1 MSNGYRALVTGSEG
15 FVGRVLCRHLSDA
28 GWDVAGCDARVA
40 EGAQNR
46 RRCDLAVPAA
56 VAAMVEWAGPVTH
69 VFHLAGV
76 TFVPQAVDDPVFA
89 MAVNYGGL
97 VNLVA
102 ALETARPQ
110 ARVVAVSSSDVYG
123 PPRVLPIAE
132 DHPLNPTNPY
142 SISKA
147 AADWHCAFLK
157 GRSPLQIVRARPFN
171 HAGPGQN
178 DQFVLPGFA
187 RQVARIEAGL
197 TEPILRVGNLTAA
210 RDFSHVRDV
219 ARAYEL
225 LALKGQDGE
234 AYNICSGVSRT
245 IRDAM
250 ERLLAMA
257 RVPIRVE
264 VDPARWRPDSVQEVR
279 GTHEKL
285 TRQVGWEPQIGFDE
299 LLREL
304 LDDWRAHEA
313 SGRAFQ

>member
-1 MSNGYRALVTGSEG
+1 MSGGKRALVTGSEG
-15 FVGRVLCRHLSDA
+15 FVGRVLCRHLADS
-28 GWDVAGCDARVA
+28 GWDVVGCDARVA
-40 EGAQNR
+40 EGAEDR
-46 RRCDLAVPAA
+46 RRCDLTVASD
-56 VAAMVEWAGPVTH
+56 VAATVACAGPLTH

-76 TFVPQAVDDPVFA
+76 TFVPQAIADPALA

-97 VNLVA
+97 VHLLA

-110 ARVVAVSSSDVYG
+110 ARVMVVGSSDVYG

-132 DHPLNPTNPY
+132 DHPFAPANPY

-147 AADWHCAFLK
+147 AADFYCAFLK

-171 HAGPGQN
+171 HSGPGQS
-178 DQFVLPGFA
+178 DQFVLSSFA
-187 RQVARIEAGL
+187 RQVARIEAGRE
-197 TEPILRVGNLTAA
+197 EPVLRVGNLAAA

-250 ERLLAMA
+250 ERFLAMA

-264 VDPARWRPDSVQEVR
+264 VDPERWRPDSIPEVR
-279 GTHEKL
+279 GSCEKL
-285 TRQVGWEPQIGFDE
+285 ASQVGWAPQIGFDE
-299 LLREL
+299 LLREM
-304 LDDWRAHEA
+304 LDDWRAREA
-313 SGRAFQ
+313 